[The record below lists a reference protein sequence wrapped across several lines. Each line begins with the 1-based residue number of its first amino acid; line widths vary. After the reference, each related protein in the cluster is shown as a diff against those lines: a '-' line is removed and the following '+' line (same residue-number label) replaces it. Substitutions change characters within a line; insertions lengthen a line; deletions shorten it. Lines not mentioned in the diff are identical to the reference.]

1 MNRRLTVAIVGLPAG
16 VVESLAL
23 VTAVSKGFL
32 VPIAGNF
39 SVGAPGSSV
48 SNQVQAQAQA
58 GATPL
63 VNPLSFSV
71 GFPGLLVVLV
81 MFTVSFLSGYVLA
94 DLGEAVRALA
104 ISQITCLSFVASLLL
119 VLPSRVSALPENL
132 QAFFFFA
139 FIAYFLFNF
148 LGFIVGGL
156 IGDW

>member
-1 MNRRLTVAIVGLPAG
+1 MLSQSKIRRMNRRLTVAIVGLPAG

-48 SNQVQAQAQA
+48 SNQVQAQA

-139 FIAYFLFNF
+139 FIAYFLF
-148 LGFIVGGL
+148 
-156 IGDW
+156 